1 MKECNRSLVQSPRQ
15 NTWAKKKLATLA
27 RPTLNSSDKTK

>member
-15 NTWAKKKLATLA
+15 NTWAQKLATLA